1 MKGVTFD
8 QLVALPLLQHYEKAF
23 RKATGV
29 SLKLLPPDE
38 KMRSANLRQSEN
50 PFCAFMGST
59 PAGCE
64 ACLETQRRIEQSS
77 TSKLIPQQAHCYAGL
92 TDVAIPVII
101 AGRHVATLLSGQIFP
116 REPTQRDFEMMVKKI
131 GGSAGKEWK
140 KMARKAYFETPVVPP
155 ETLDA
160 VIQLLTM
167 FAQHLADD
175 ISRHVLTVRK
185 DLEPDAVSSAKEFI
199 HSHSGESLTLDR
211 VLQHVHVSRFHFCK
225 IFKKTTGVT
234 FTEYMA
240 RVRVEKAKTLLLDPG
255 LRVSEVA
262 FSAGFGSIP
271 QFNCVF
277 KRFVGVSPTEYRGR
291 QGRSPQSDDGRQ
303 TNRANGRGSAPK
315 LSFPSAE
322 KAATPGNVI
331 RAASFQREEDRPALP
346 ANVIRHALNHYSRR
360 AARA

>member
-1 MKGVTFD
+1 MKDVTFD
-8 QLVALPLLQHYEKAF
+8 QLVSLPLLQHYEKAF

-38 KMRSANLRQSEN
+38 KMRRANLRQSEN
-50 PFCAFMGST
+50 PFCAIVAST

-64 ACLETQRRIEQSS
+64 ACLETQRRIEKS
-77 TSKLIPQQAHCYAGL
+77 TASELIAQQVYCYAGL
-92 TDVAIPVII
+92 TDIAIPVII
-101 AGRHVATLLSGQIFP
+101 AGRHVATLLSGQIFR
-116 REPTQRDFEMMVKKI
+116 REPTRRDFEMMMKKI
-131 GGSAGKEWK
+131 GGFQDKEWK
-140 KMARKAYFETPVVPP
+140 KLARKSYFETPVVPP

-160 VIQLLTM
+160 VIQLLTV

-175 ISRHVLTVRK
+175 ISRHLMTVRQ
-185 DLEPDAVSSAKEFI
+185 DLEPVAVSSAKEFI
-199 HSHSGESLTLDR
+199 HSNSGESLTLEQ

-234 FTEYMA
+234 FTKYMA
-240 RVRVEKAKTLLLDPG
+240 HVRVEKAKAMLLDPG

-277 KRFVGVSPTEYRGR
+277 KRIVGMAPTEYRSRRGKN
-291 QGRSPQSDDGRQ
+291 PQSDSGRLS
-303 TNRANGRGSAPK
+303 TPK
-315 LSFPSAE
+315 LSLPSADE
-322 KAATPGNVI
+322 AATPDNVI
-331 RAASFQREEDRPALP
+331 RAAAFQREEDRPALP
-346 ANVIRHALNHYSRR
+346 ENVIRPRLNHHIRR